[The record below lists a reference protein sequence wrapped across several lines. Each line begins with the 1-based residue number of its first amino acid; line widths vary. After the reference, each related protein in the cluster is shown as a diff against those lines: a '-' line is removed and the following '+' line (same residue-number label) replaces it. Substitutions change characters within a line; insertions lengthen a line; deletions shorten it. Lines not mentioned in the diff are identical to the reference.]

1 MATEEWMLTDKEIGH
16 LEIDP
21 RDEGKPWA
29 PWHTCA
35 RLAVK
40 KYRDKLASQCGP
52 EPCGECK
59 AKGFC
64 DAWGRLTDS
73 QSECCGIYNQYLGT
87 LTGYAKAMQEM
98 ATKLEAERAKAKA
111 EGAWMVVDEMIAF
124 LDCQGHNR
132 PEGV

>member
-1 MATEEWMLTDKEIGH
+1 MSEPWELTDEEIEHILLKG
-16 LEIDP
+16 IGRPD
-21 RDEGKPWA
+21 D
-29 PWHTCA
+29 TCDYERQFA
-35 RLAVK
+35 TAAVK
-40 KYRDKLASQCGP
+40 KYRDYLASQCGP
-52 EPCGECK
+52 DPCGECK

-98 ATKLEAERAKAKA
+98 EAKLEAERAKAKA

-124 LDCQGHNR
+124 LDCQGHKR